1 MSGPLASVAAINAI
15 GFGIYG
21 NVNRRLQNPDV
32 VQCAAIAGAA
42 SGFVQVNEFENSYP
56 IYMYRISEYS
66 SGNWICFFFFPF
78 LNQVLR
84 FLGSSP
90 RLPGWTGTSAT
101 CGSLEC
107 LVQHSRLNGV
117 IVWISIFFL
126 PFWNAQ
132 SINKRLRSSKHFCH
146 RLRARCCNPHKIH

>member
-56 IYMYRISEYS
+56 IFKCTGFRNIPLE
-66 SGNWICFFFFPF
+66 IEFAFFSF
-78 LNQVLR
+78 LFSTR
-84 FLGSSP
+84 F
-90 RLPGWTGTSAT
+90 
-101 CGSLEC
+101 CGSLEA
-107 LVQHSRLNGV
+107 LRGFQVERGQVQPAV
-117 IVWISIFFL
+117 
-126 PFWNAQ
+126 PWNA
-132 SINKRLRSSKHFCH
+132 
-146 RLRARCCNPHKIH
+146 

>member
-56 IYMYRISEYS
+56 IYTCTGFRNIPLE
-66 SGNWICFFFFPF
+66 IEFAFFLSFSQP
-78 LNQVLR
+78 
-84 FLGSSP
+84 GSAVP
-90 RLPGWTGTSAT
+90 WKL
-101 CGSLEC
+101 LEA
-107 LVQHSRLNGV
+107 SRLNGD
-117 IVWISIFFL
+117 
-126 PFWNAQ
+126 
-132 SINKRLRSSKHFCH
+132 K
-146 RLRARCCNPHKIH
+146 